1 MSFLN
6 LLVVSAVA
14 VVAPLVVRAIPVVRV
29 PSPVLEI
36 VAGIVLGPSVLGWV
50 TIDPPVQVLALI
62 GLAFLLFLAGLEIDV
77 HRLRG
82 RPLRLA
88 LAGFALS
95 FAIASAWVSPW
106 PPRDSPPRRCSSR
119 SRCARRR
126 WGWSSRSSRTP
137 MRSTA
142 TPASSSS
149 PPRRSPTSAR

>member
-50 TIDPPVQVLALI
+50 AIDPPVEVLALV

-82 RPLRLA
+82 HALRLA

-95 FAIASAWVSPW
+95 FAIAIGLGVAMAAAGLTTAPLLVAITLCATSLGA
-106 PPRDSPPRRCSSR
+106 RACLMDLECSGGG
-119 SRCARRR
+119 ARF
-126 WGWSSRSSRTP
+126 
-137 MRSTA
+137 
-142 TPASSSS
+142 
-149 PPRRSPTSAR
+149 